1 MLIKRKKINKVVLLL
16 PILLIIITIGFS
28 IRILGK
34 ETSNYSDNTKVLST
48 ISQVLDLNTVK
59 YTYSN
64 IVAVKKEKSINE
76 IKIPFTEQSFIIK
89 YEGVIN
95 GGVKPEDITIV
106 KNTGKEI
113 SIEVAECRILNHYID
128 DENLYI
134 YDVKNSIFNRL
145 DTNDILSDV
154 SKYKKEY
161 EEKLIKEGFMD
172 EVKENTKASLINLLK
187 SIGYEKAEVSFKNI

>member
-1 MLIKRKKINKVVLLL
+1 MIKRKKINKVVLLL